1 MIIVQNRSAKVSTVR
16 IDFFFIY
23 VLKYL
28 YIFIYFIYFLF
39 IFKGV
44 GLGFTRSSDWNL
56 HRIIN

>member
-44 GLGFTRSSDWNL
+44 GLEFYKEQ
-56 HRIIN
+56 